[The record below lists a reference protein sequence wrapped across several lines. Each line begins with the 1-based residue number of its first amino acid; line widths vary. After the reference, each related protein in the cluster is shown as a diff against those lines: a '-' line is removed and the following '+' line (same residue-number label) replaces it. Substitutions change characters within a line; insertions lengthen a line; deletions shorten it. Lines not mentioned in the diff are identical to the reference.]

1 MTVFKQRNSEYD
13 KISLKCRKGKKNKT
27 CQPRISYPVNILFKQ
42 EDEIEDILEMNLR

>member
-13 KISLKCRKGKKNKT
+13 KISLKCRKGKKIKHVN
-27 CQPRISYPVNILFKQ
+27 PEYPVNILFKQ